1 MPTESRDPFPQTRR
15 TTLVGMVKL
24 GLLVA
29 AGKSGLGLA
38 QTSLAANPP
47 ALSHTQA
54 AWRAMSRVGYGPTP
68 ALLRSV
74 QSAASPKDWALAQV
88 DLALAASRLPPAISP
103 GQAAFNA
110 PLPEL
115 MAGFQRE
122 RQARAAGAPKLQKGN
137 MAAPNTEPFSRTMVQ
152 QAAAWRLTSCS
163 QPDLENP
170 LLARLT
176 EFWFNHLNVFSGK
189 GAVRAFTG
197 HYVVNVAR
205 AHALGKF
212 EDLLLAS
219 ARHPAMLQYLD
230 QAQSVAAGSSGP
242 QGQARGLN
250 ENYARELMELH
261 TLGVH
266 GGYSQT
272 DVRELARVLTGW
284 TVSNTDASGF
294 RFALRQHDTQT
305 KQVLGQVF
313 PSSVFARGE
322 AEGVEAIR
330 LLARHPATAKR
341 ICLRLAQFFVADQPP
356 PQLLKKLEGV
366 FLATQGDIRAVMQS
380 LLGAP
385 EFWQSDQ
392 ALFKT
397 PMDFACSALAATQAL
412 GADTGATTPE
422 RRPVV
427 LTLGF
432 LGNAGQPLHGWP
444 TPDGYPFDAA
454 TWLVPEALT
463 RRADYAL
470 ALARQT
476 PELGFLEPYLN
487 AATLAAMA
495 REKPAL
501 RAGLALASPD
511 FMTK

>member
-1 MPTESRDPFPQTRR
+1 
-15 TTLVGMVKL
+15 
-24 GLLVA
+24 
-29 AGKSGLGLA
+29 
-38 QTSLAANPP
+38 
-47 ALSHTQA
+47 
-54 AWRAMSRVGYGPTP
+54 
-68 ALLRSV
+68 
-74 QSAASPKDWALAQV
+74 
-88 DLALAASRLPPAISP
+88 
-103 GQAAFNA
+103 
-110 PLPEL
+110 
-115 MAGFQRE
+115 
-122 RQARAAGAPKLQKGN
+122 
-137 MAAPNTEPFSRTMVQ
+137 
-152 QAAAWRLTSCS
+152 
-163 QPDLENP
+163 
-170 LLARLT
+170 
-176 EFWFNHLNVFSGK
+176 
-189 GAVRAFTG
+189 
-197 HYVVNVAR
+197 
-205 AHALGKF
+205 
-212 EDLLLAS
+212 
-219 ARHPAMLQYLD
+219 
-230 QAQSVAAGSSGP
+230 
-242 QGQARGLN
+242 
-250 ENYARELMELH
+250 
-261 TLGVH
+261 
-266 GGYSQT
+266 
-272 DVRELARVLTGW
+272 
-284 TVSNTDASGF
+284 
-294 RFALRQHDTQT
+294 
-305 KQVLGQVF
+305 
-313 PSSVFARGE
+313 VFARGE

-356 PQLLKKLEGV
+356 PQLVKNLEGV

-444 TPDGYPFDAA
+444 TPDGYPFDTA

-476 PELGFLEPYLN
+476 PELGYLEPYLS
-487 AATLAAMA
+487 AATLGAMA

-501 RAGLALASPD
+501 RTGLALASPD